1 VSTSAEGDRPLG
13 RRAEYA
19 EMTRQAIVAAAR
31 TLFVQQGY
39 FGTTVED
46 IAKAA
51 RVSPATVYAV
61 GRGKQG
67 LLRTVIESGTSAPA
81 VAEFYARLDALD
93 DPDAVL
99 ELITSA
105 TRMLF
110 EEWSD
115 LMRVV
120 TATAPHDAG
129 AAKSLAVARRSQRG
143 GFTRTAQRLSELGA
157 LREGIETEDA
167 VEILWFF
174 LSNSAYFTL
183 VDDNE
188 WSLDKAQAWL
198 RENLRTALF

>member
-1 VSTSAEGDRPLG
+1 
-13 RRAEYA
+13 
-19 EMTRQAIVAAAR
+19 MTRQAIVSAAR

-81 VAEFYARLDALD
+81 VAQFYDRLAALD

-99 ELITSA
+99 RLITGA

-120 TATAPHDAG
+120 TATAPHDDS
-129 AAKSLAVARRSQRG
+129 AAKSLEVARRSQRT
-143 GFTRTAQRLSELGA
+143 GFTRTAEKLSELGA
-157 LREGIETEDA
+157 LREGIDTSEA
-167 VEILWFF
+167 VDILWFH
-174 LSNSAYFTL
+174 LGNAAYFTL
-183 VDDNE
+183 TEDNH
-188 WSLDKAQAWL
+188 WSLDKAENWL
-198 RENLRTALF
+198 YESLRRALF